1 MKPTFHFERLFRE
14 TEGVHFSDI
23 WVPGQNGLDLVHHQ
37 GQAISPPSTGGVK
50 HFYVHK
56 HQTDNNRV
64 IHGQRVFE
72 LFWTGFMHP
81 RWFVMLR
88 PESGALRIPPGCFH
102 RSVSCS
108 EGSILLNHAQRDPD
122 YDESTEF
129 RPTIVR
135 FLETYT
141 PKFMGASKEEILY
154 FLQSN
159 GDQLPKELA

>member
-1 MKPTFHFERLFRE
+1 
-14 TEGVHFSDI
+14 
-23 WVPGQNGLDLVHHQ
+23 
-37 GQAISPPSTGGVK
+37 
-50 HFYVHK
+50 
-56 HQTDNNRV
+56 
-64 IHGQRVFE
+64 
-72 LFWTGFMHP
+72 
-81 RWFVMLR
+81 
-88 PESGALRIPPGCFH
+88 
-102 RSVSCS
+102 
-108 EGSILLNHAQRDPD
+108 LNHAQRDPD

>member
-1 MKPTFHFERLFRE
+1 
-14 TEGVHFSDI
+14 
-23 WVPGQNGLDLVHHQ
+23 
-37 GQAISPPSTGGVK
+37 
-50 HFYVHK
+50 
-56 HQTDNNRV
+56 
-64 IHGQRVFE
+64 
-72 LFWTGFMHP
+72 
-81 RWFVMLR
+81 MLR

-141 PKFMGASKEEILY
+141 PKFMGASKEEILN

-159 GDQLPKELA
+159 GDQLPKELV